1 MKVPDGYK
9 RCKCRDDGGRE
20 LGREC
25 PRLRRGD
32 GSWNPNHGAWAGKTD
47 VPAAGGTRQALR
59 AGGFAARDEMRE
71 WFTAAIALLSIP
83 EEGPGGNEARLS
95 ILALIRQA
103 RKEGSALPRLE
114 DIRLRHVTGAQ
125 FGSIT
130 TGEYLNG
137 WLDRHEKLGD
147 WTAATL
153 HSYRGVC
160 MRRLVPL
167 LGKVSLDKLSSTH
180 IWDMFDAVDRENAR
194 ILAAHASP
202 DPAVRKT
209 VAGMR
214 VCGITTKRRNLAV
227 LRSALA
233 DAATSAPGR
242 PRMLAV
248 NVADGI
254 KFGRDGGKKKT
265 ARSKA
270 RLWTAAREAA
280 WRKDFGERADGVA
293 GQRARF
299 RLWAIASARPS
310 NVMIWRP
317 EHLGKFLDS
326 VVGHRLYALFC
337 IIAYCGLRRGEACG
351 LRWDDVDFDAGAVAI
366 GPTIVQV
373 GWEAVEQDHAKA
385 DASEDWVSLE
395 HLVMTALRA
404 WRKVQTGERL
414 RWGEAWTD
422 TGYVFTHENGLPYH
436 PAQLTKIF
444 YWLCFTAGLPP
455 IRLHDLRHGAATLA
469 LAAGRSMKE
478 VSAMLRHG
486 SEKITS
492 DIYAAVL
499 PELVKATS
507 AAVVSMV
514 PRKAK
519 GPAALS

>member
-1 MKVPDGYK
+1 VKVPDGYK
-9 RCKCRDDGGRE
+9 RCKCRDADGRE
-20 LGREC
+20 LGRNC
-25 PRLRRGD
+25 PKLRRGD
-32 GSWNPNHGAWAGKTD
+32 GSWNPNHGTWAGKAD
-47 VPAAGGTRQALR
+47 VPAADGTREALR
-59 AGGFAARDEMRE
+59 AGGFAAREEMRE
-71 WFTAAIALLSIP
+71 WFTAAIALLSVP

-95 ILALIRQA
+95 ILALIRRA

-114 DIRLRHVTGAQ
+114 DVRLRHATGAE

-130 TGEYLNG
+130 TGEYLGG
-137 WLDRHEKLGD
+137 WLARHEKLGD

-153 HSYRGVC
+153 HSYQGVC
-160 MRRLVPL
+160 RRRLIPL
-167 LGKVSLDKLSSTH
+167 LGKVPIDKLSASH
-180 IWDMFDAVDRENAR
+180 IWDMFDAVDEENAR
-194 ILAAHASP
+194 ILAAQASG
-202 DPAVRKT
+202 DPAVRKA

-214 VCGITTKRRNLAV
+214 ACGITTKRRNLAV

-233 DAATSAPGR
+233 EAATSAPGR

-270 RLWTAAREAA
+270 ELWTAAREAI
-280 WRKDFGERADGVA
+280 WRKGFDGRAEGLA
-293 GQRARF
+293 GRPRF
-299 RLWAIASARPS
+299 REWAIASARPS

-326 VVGHRLYALFC
+326 VVAHRLYALFC
-337 IIAYCGLRRGEACG
+337 IVAYCGLRRGEACG
-351 LRWDDVDFDAGAVAI
+351 LRWEDVDWDAGAVMI

-385 DASEDWVSLE
+385 EASEDWVSLE
-395 HLVMTALRA
+395 KIVMDALRA
-404 WRKVQTGERL
+404 WRRVQAQERL
-414 RWGEAWTD
+414 RWGGAWTD
-422 TGYVFTHENGLPYH
+422 TGYVFTHENGQPYH

-444 YWLCFTAGLPP
+444 YWECFSAGLPP

-478 VSAMLRHG
+478 VSAMMRHG

-499 PELVKATS
+499 PELVQATS

-514 PRKAK
+514 PRKAE
-519 GPAALS
+519 GPAAFS